1 MDRKYTQ
8 VNVILTENQVSKLKH
23 ALKNNIGVTLRLD
36 SRTIGDGNHELF
48 LTQSQMN
55 RLTNA
60 YNPVDIKFS
69 KTQLREMRQR
79 GGLGFNFLGPLLR
92 SAIPSLTKNV
102 VAPLAVQTAASA
114 IDAGVQKA
122 IHGSGTSMNKKFK
135 LCINSDELRDIL
147 QVIAALEHSG
157 SLVEGVTETIAD
169 KIQKQEGG
177 FLPMLLGSLAASL
190 IPMLFNSGK
199 GGVRAGERTGS
210 GGVRAGEVTG
220 RGIYGDMYGKNR
232 IGIRPR

>member
-1 MDRKYTQ
+1 M
-8 VNVILTENQVSKLKH
+8 
-23 ALKNNIGVTLRLD
+23 
-36 SRTIGDGNHELF
+36 GDGNHELL

-60 YNPVDIKFS
+60 YNLVDIKFS
-69 KTQLREMRQR
+69 KTQLREIGQW

-92 SAIPSLTKNV
+92 SALPSLAKNV

-114 IDAGVQKA
+114 IDAGIQKG
-122 IHGSGTSMNKKFK
+122 IHGSGMGINKKFK
-135 LCINSDELRDIL
+135 LCINSDELKDIL

-157 SLVEGVTETIAD
+157 SLVEGITETVAD

-190 IPMLFNSGK
+190 IPALL
-199 GGVRAGERTGS
+199 S
-210 GGVRAGEVTG
+210 GGDIMTG
-220 RGIYGDMYGKNR
+220 G
-232 IGIRPR
+232 